1 MMDVFISQR
10 ALKELQAAVLLHSEK
25 ENLGFLI
32 GHRRG
37 HRYFIE
43 NIIPSLSDILVNE
56 NVFFSMNDLFTDK
69 VIGFFSLSSNKTNKK
84 KFLNPIGAG
93 KILLEIR
100 AGDNRILKLES
111 FQIDYEDGYK
121 LKPIEISLKE
131 LKDKK
136 YGT

>member
-1 MMDVFISQR
+1 MDVYISRR
-10 ALKELQAAVLLHSEK
+10 ALKELQAAVLLHAEK

-32 GHRRG
+32 GHKRG

-43 NIIPSLSDILVNE
+43 NIIPSLSDILINE
-56 NVFFSMNDLFTDK
+56 KFFFSLNDLFSDK
-69 VIGFFSLSSNKTNKK
+69 VIGFFSLSPNKTNKK
-84 KFLNPIGAG
+84 TFFNPIGAG

-100 AGDNRILKLES
+100 AGENRILNLES

-131 LKDKK
+131 LRDKK